1 MRAYHVPGWLGRCN
15 EMSSWRRRVSVVPVL
30 LSGTVVVVVDVSM

>member
-1 MRAYHVPGWLGRCN
+1 MRAYHVPGWLGRRR

-30 LSGTVVVVVDVSM
+30 LFVTVVVVVVDVS